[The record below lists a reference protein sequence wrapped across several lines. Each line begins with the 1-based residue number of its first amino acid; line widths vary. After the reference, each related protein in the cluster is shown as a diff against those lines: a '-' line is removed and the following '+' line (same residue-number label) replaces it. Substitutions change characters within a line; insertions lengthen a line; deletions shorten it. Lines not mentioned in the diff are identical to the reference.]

1 MLGAIPWD
9 TIVSV
14 YEFRNTKNYNFTLFQ
29 YNSSY
34 TDDSIMT
41 MAIACWLLKDKEH
54 SYQGAGEY
62 YGDVWKEV
70 PMRYVPE
77 YGARPVKR
85 VINDLFVNDLTMKLL
100 EKELDKERKIL
111 VTLDGEKL
119 NFINT

>member
-9 TIVSV
+9 TIGSV

-41 MAIACWLLKDKEH
+41 MAIACWLRKDKKH
-54 SYQGAGEY
+54 SCQGAGEY
-62 YGDVWKEV
+62 YGDVWREV
-70 PMRYVPE
+70 PKGYVPK

-100 EKELDKERKIL
+100 EKELGKERKIL

-119 NFINT
+119 NFINA